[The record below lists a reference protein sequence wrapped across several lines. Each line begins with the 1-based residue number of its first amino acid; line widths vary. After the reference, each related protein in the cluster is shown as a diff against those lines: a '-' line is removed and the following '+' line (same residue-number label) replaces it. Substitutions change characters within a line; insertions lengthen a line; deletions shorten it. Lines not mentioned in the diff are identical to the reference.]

1 MQNAGGV
8 LDGVHVSS
16 LTEAGMKQLATTSPE
31 AHAAAIAL
39 YRHAIAMTF
48 ATGTAIVALAL
59 IALLFL
65 PELPLATD
73 HGQETKRPG

>member
-1 MQNAGGV
+1 M
-8 LDGVHVSS
+8 SS
-16 LTEAGMKQLATTSPE
+16 LTESGLKQLATASPE

-48 ATGTAIVALAL
+48 ATGTVIVALAL

-65 PELPLATD
+65 PEIPLKAT
-73 HGQETKRPG
+73 HGEETKKAGV